1 MGSVITEIVRETIQ
15 ELIEITKN
23 LWLKRK
29 LMNGCP
35 ESTNLKKMA
44 SKATILLLVEAIWK
58 TGALATGLAASQFSS
73 KSTEWLRR
81 LPEVASA
88 LNREETR
95 FAGKKPVDAIR
106 EKAVSAKAI
115 NNDFSRFD
123 IDALKSKDSENQVR
137 HLSARSLKMGIGHHW
152 YKIRTLEIVRLG

>member
-1 MGSVITEIVRETIQ
+1 MGSVITKIVRETIQ

-44 SKATILLLVEAIWK
+44 SKATMVGGVIINATTFVA
-58 TGALATGLAASQFSS
+58 GALATGLAASQFSS

-95 FAGKKPVDAIR
+95 FVDAIR
-106 EKAVSAKAI
+106 E
-115 NNDFSRFD
+115 
-123 IDALKSKDSENQVR
+123 
-137 HLSARSLKMGIGHHW
+137 GC
-152 YKIRTLEIVRLG
+152 